1 MLTKACLNVL
11 KKDKELLL
19 FPVLCGVMTVLVTA
33 GFCFPAWKIL
43 SGSQPED
50 NLQPLFALL
59 GVSYSFVTYSVI
71 IFFNVAVLACAKKRF
86 EGGDPTLSDGFQAG
100 FSNLGVIFAWAAVG
114 GLVSLI
120 IRQLE
125 ENLGFLGAIFAR
137 MLGSAFAVVSFF
149 AIPVMVFEK
158 KGPVDAFKRSGEVIK
173 KTWGEAL
180 GAYLG
185 FSVLTTIVCWLV
197 IFSLIGSVATSV
209 SFSTAVPLEIWGGVS
224 LILVLVTAIVS
235 SCLNQIFQA
244 ALYIYATTGEIP
256 SELGEEML
264 TRAFVEKS
272 GRKWKLV

>member
-11 KKDKELLL
+11 RKDKELML
-19 FPVLCGVMTVLVTA
+19 FPVLCGLMTVLVTA
-33 GFCFPAWKIL
+33 GFCFPGWKIL
-43 SGSQPED
+43 SASQPGD
-50 NLQPLFALL
+50 NLEPMFALL
-59 GVSYSFVTYSVI
+59 GIGYSFVTYSVI

-125 ENLGFLGAIFAR
+125 ENLGFLGIVFSR

-185 FSVLTTIVCWLV
+185 FSVLTTIVCWTIL
-197 IFSLIGSVATSV
+197 FSLVGSIATSV
-209 SFSTAVPLEIWGGVS
+209 SFSTPVPLEIWGGVS
-224 LILVLVTAIVS
+224 LILVLLTAIVS

-256 SELGEEML
+256 SDMGEEML
-264 TRAFVEKS
+264 TRAFVEKK
-272 GRKWKLV
+272 GRQWKLA